1 MPFLDAIPV
10 FGPWRIKR
18 DAKKYDKWCAFI
30 QTRSF
35 GTEIFQIVG
44 IRQQAQTGLK
54 AYGRWLH
61 SGQTCAAETD
71 GRRQDASGPA
81 AAVAVARSGDPSS
94 GAFGSQSTPTPQP
107 SAEVAYGQARREAT
121 AVAALISTAEGQ
133 EVA

>member
-35 GTEIFQIVG
+35 SAEIFQIVG

-54 AYGRWLH
+54 AYGRWLD
-61 SGQTCAAETD
+61 SGQTCALWIEGAWPSIGVFMSAPGSCGIGPHHREEVFYA
-71 GRRQDASGPA
+71 RQPYYFVDQSYYAAMQRHISRANKA
-81 AAVAVARSGDPSS
+81 AAA
-94 GAFGSQSTPTPQP
+94 
-107 SAEVAYGQARREAT
+107 SAGT
-121 AVAALISTAEGQ
+121 A
-133 EVA
+133 